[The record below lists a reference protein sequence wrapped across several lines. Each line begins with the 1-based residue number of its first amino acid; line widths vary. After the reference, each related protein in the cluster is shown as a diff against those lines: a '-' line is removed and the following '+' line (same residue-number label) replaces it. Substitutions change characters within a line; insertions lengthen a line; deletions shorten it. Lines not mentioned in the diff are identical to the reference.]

1 MDGWAHHLIV
11 APIAL
16 PLVAGALLAVYD
28 EVTGYSQ
35 KRS

>member
-1 MDGWAHHLIV
+1 MDGWAHHLII

-28 EVTGYSQ
+28 ERRQSTL
-35 KRS
+35 R